1 MNRKL
6 ALVITLALFVGLL
19 NVAFEAQIEKT
30 IADSL
35 STDVSPIAGPPGTS
49 VMVSVH
55 GATPDGEQ
63 VRLKFYFND
72 VSFFNTTYFSQA
84 FTYGTEFNVPDVEP
98 GEYTIKVLDEV
109 SNATATAIFTVT
121 PAPPPPEAGVK
132 AGHWIKY
139 DYTITGWPAGTP
151 YPKWLKVEFL
161 SVEGTTATVR
171 VTMNMSDG
179 TEQNATTPVDVV
191 AGGQALGLSGFIIP
205 ANWTT
210 GYSIN
215 IGEAGSTSAVTISDE
230 ITRTYAGAS
239 RTVVYAS
246 FYQYGTWLHYY
257 WDKQTGV
264 MVEASTTS
272 STTSGTMTGVGKA
285 TETNMWQA
293 QPTGLPID
301 PLVLYA
307 LIIAVV
313 VIVAALAFFVI
324 RRKKKPAV
332 PKQEEQKEQ
341 EEQKD
346 LTQEEKEALRDGT
359 YITEEES

>member
-19 NVAFEAQIEKT
+19 NVAFEAQIKKA

-35 STDVSPIAGPPGTS
+35 STDVSPIAGPPGTPVS
-49 VMVSVH
+49 VFVH

-63 VRLKFYFND
+63 VRLEFYFND
-72 VSFFNTTYFSQA
+72 VSVFNTTYSQA
-84 FTYGTEFNVPDVEP
+84 FTYGTMFNVPDVEP
-98 GEYTIKVLDEV
+98 GEYMIKVLDEV

-132 AGHWIKY
+132 AGDWIQY

-215 IGEAGSTSAVTISDE
+215 IGEAGFTSAVTIAGE
-230 ITRTYAGAS
+230 TTRTYAGAS

-246 FYQYGTWLHYY
+246 FWQYGTLFEYY

-264 MVEASTTS
+264 MVEASA
-272 STTSGTMTGVGKA
+272 TSGTMTGVGKA

-293 QPTGLPID
+293 QPAGLPID

-313 VIVAALAFFVI
+313 VIVAALAFFAI

-359 YITEEES
+359 YVTEEES